1 MIYSQVKT
9 PVWANSEHTLIDCFV
24 TFDALGEVPFTA
36 AQNDTEYSNEIFELC
51 LSGKFGLIAEYVAP
65 VVVANL
71 DQPETSGTQSL

>member
-1 MIYSQVKT
+1 MRNLEKLQSELQWWRTYGQFVSQYYRNVDDK
-9 PVWANSEHTLIDCFV
+9 AC
-24 TFDALGEVPFTA
+24 
-36 AQNDTEYSNEIFELC
+36 EYSNEIFELC